1 MFARAGIPSDLERG
15 RRRDEGPG
23 AYRRDHPV
31 PPAPSRPCRS
41 LLCPSPWEGL
51 ARGVVRIAATG
62 IGPNRADRTRAGAGG
77 EAEATSPGM
86 PAGGVVHRR

>member
-23 AYRRDHPV
+23 AYRRDHPRAPGAV
-31 PPAPSRPCRS
+31 PS
-41 LLCPSPWEGL
+41 LPLPPVPLAVGGL
-51 ARGVVRIAATG
+51 ARGVARIAATG